1 MYHMTVT
8 ERCVAS
14 ANAWPTMFVLFA
26 ATFTLPVTH
35 YWKIIPP
42 LLANIILTSRP
53 APIPVAHPLFSRAQA
68 PPRSSARRGG
78 WILALV
84 LACTTIMD
92 STYRP
97 ASPALGNLPESP
109 DLSGLRPQSPDLSA
123 AQLSPP
129 AYTNFAQHQFNQS
142 QHSAYS
148 ASAPQYAYQPTSVPQ
163 LPSDP
168 RHHNFYPS
176 PHLPSMAPRRLKNES
191 DDDDFMPD
199 APATSRRTRGI
210 RQEVSTNG
218 LPSFEPAPMIK
229 REENSDPTLGCTLKT
244 SFPVARIKRIMQ
256 ADEDIG
262 KVAQVTPTVVSRAL
276 ELFMIKLISAAAHQ
290 ARGPADAAGSSK
302 GPRRVLAQHLK
313 KAVLADKKLDFLE
326 DHVSKVPDAPSK
338 SSKKDA
344 GSDSEDAKPVKKKGK
359 KRQESGDDI

>member
-1 MYHMTVT
+1 
-8 ERCVAS
+8 
-14 ANAWPTMFVLFA
+14 
-26 ATFTLPVTH
+26 
-35 YWKIIPP
+35 
-42 LLANIILTSRP
+42 
-53 APIPVAHPLFSRAQA
+53 
-68 PPRSSARRGG
+68 
-78 WILALV
+78 
-84 LACTTIMD
+84 
-92 STYRP
+92 
-97 ASPALGNLPESP
+97 
-109 DLSGLRPQSPDLSA
+109 
-123 AQLSPP
+123 
-129 AYTNFAQHQFNQS
+129 
-142 QHSAYS
+142 
-148 ASAPQYAYQPTSVPQ
+148 
-163 LPSDP
+163 
-168 RHHNFYPS
+168 
-176 PHLPSMAPRRLKNES
+176 MAPRRVKNES

-210 RQEVSTNG
+210 KQEMPANG
-218 LPSFEPAPMIK
+218 QPSFEPAPMIK
-229 REENSDPTLGCTLKT
+229 SEENSDPTLGCTLKT

-359 KRQESGDDI
+359 KRKESGDDI